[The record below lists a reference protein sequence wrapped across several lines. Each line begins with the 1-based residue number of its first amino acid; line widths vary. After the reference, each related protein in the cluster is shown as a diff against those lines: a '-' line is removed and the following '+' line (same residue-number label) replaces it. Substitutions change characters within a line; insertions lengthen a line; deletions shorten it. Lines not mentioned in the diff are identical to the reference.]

1 MVVSSM
7 TSLGWMPP
15 LQPADIVVNC
25 PTMVFAGA
33 ALIQPEGFVGAG
45 LGVGVGVAVGGTDV
59 KVAVGTDV
67 KVAVGTDVKVAVGT
81 DVKVAVGTDVKVA
94 VGTDVKVAVGTDVKV
109 AVGGTTGGGVQ
120 VGSGQ
125 TTSPNSFHSQSLS
138 PWCRGDGPD

>member
-1 MVVSSM
+1 M

-94 VGTDVKVAVGTDVKV
+94 VG
-109 AVGGTTGGGVQ
+109 GTTGGGVQ